1 MSTRGKTEDIINKID
16 IKVFE
21 CPFDSLPLQ
30 LEIRCYMLTAE
41 IAYIHIHMRDVIYQ
55 PSDCL
60 FSKDNRIGQENLTLI
75 FSFNYV

>member
-41 IAYIHIHMRDVIYQ
+41 IAYRHTHMPDV
-55 PSDCL
+55 
-60 FSKDNRIGQENLTLI
+60 
-75 FSFNYV
+75 

>member
-1 MSTRGKTEDIINKID
+1 MAQDVCIQNMSTRGKTEDIINKID

-41 IAYIHIHMRDVIYQ
+41 IAYRHTHMPDV
-55 PSDCL
+55 
-60 FSKDNRIGQENLTLI
+60 
-75 FSFNYV
+75 